1 MMRTKWS
8 LTIHHEDRGNR
19 SIISENKF
27 NHFAD
32 VHATMK
38 RNKGKIFVVTIP
50 KTAKPMEI
58 QAFHNFKKFGLRR
71 RSAMSLGAALVGA
84 KKRS

>member
-8 LTIHHEDRGNR
+8 LTIHHEDRGIS

-32 VHATMK
+32 VTMK
-38 RNKGKIFVVTIP
+38 INKGTIFVATIP
-50 KTAKPMEI
+50 KTAR
-58 QAFHNFKKFGLRR
+58 A
-71 RSAMSLGAALVGA
+71 VGN
-84 KKRS
+84 

>member
-1 MMRTKWS
+1 MRTKWS
-8 LTIHHEDRGNR
+8 LTIHHEDRSR

-38 RNKGKIFVVTIP
+38 RNKGKIFVVIIP

-58 QAFHNFKKFGLRR
+58 QAFHNLKQLGYAVE
-71 RSAMSLGAALVGA
+71 AMAAA
-84 KKRS
+84 KKRP

>member
-8 LTIHHEDRGNR
+8 LTIHHEDREHQFDHL
-19 SIISENKF
+19 ENKF

-32 VHATMK
+32 VTMK
-38 RNKGKIFVVTIP
+38 INKGEKIFVATIP

-58 QAFHNFKKFGLRR
+58 EAFHNLKQLGYAVEARCVSKRR
-71 RSAMSLGAALVGA
+71 
-84 KKRS
+84 

>member
-1 MMRTKWS
+1 MSFISDQGEIVMRTKWS
-8 LTIHHEDRGNR
+8 LTIHHEERGNR

-27 NHFAD
+27 NHFED

-58 QAFHNFKKFGLRR
+58 QAFHNLKQ
-71 RSAMSLGAALVGA
+71 LGYAVEA
-84 KKRS
+84 R